1 MQGQGKPLK
10 GQAAIV
16 TGAATGIGRACA
28 MALAD
33 AGADVAVNY
42 LDQPEKADEVGIEM
56 SRHFGVRSMSIQA
69 DVSRETEVERMVAE
83 VVEGLGR
90 LDILVSNAGVQ
101 ADSPFAEMTLEQWR
115 KVIDVNLTGA
125 FLCARAAVREFLRR
139 GPDPRISRATGKII
153 FTSSVHQAIPWARHA
168 NYAASKGGLTLL
180 MKTIA
185 QELAPKK
192 IRVNAVAP
200 GAIMTDINREAW
212 EDVGARQEL
221 CRLIPYGRVGETGDV
236 GPAVAWLAS
245 DSADYINGTTLFIDG
260 GMMLYPGFR
269 TGG

>member
-1 MQGQGKPLK
+1 MQGTPLQ
-10 GQAAIV
+10 GQAALV

-28 MALAD
+28 MALAE

-42 LDQPEKADEVGIEM
+42 LDQPEKANEVVSEI
-56 SRHFGVRSMSIQA
+56 SRRFGVRSMALQA
-69 DVSRETEVERMVAE
+69 DVSRESEVDRMVAE
-83 VVEGLGR
+83 TVEAQGR
-90 LDILVSNAGVQ
+90 LDILVSNAGIQ
-101 ADSPFAEMTLEQWR
+101 ADATFAEMTLKQWQ

-125 FLCARAAVREFLRR
+125 FLCARAAVREFLRH
-139 GPDPRISRATGKII
+139 GPDPRVSRATGKII

-168 NYAASKGGLTLL
+168 NYAASKGGLALL

-185 QELAPKK
+185 QELSPKK

-200 GAIMTDINREAW
+200 GAIMTDINRDAW
-212 EDVGARQEL
+212 EDEGAREEL
-221 CRLIPYGRVGETGDV
+221 CRLIPYGRIGETGDV
-236 GPAVAWLAS
+236 GRAVAWLAS
-245 DSADYINGTTLFIDG
+245 DAADYVSGTTLFVDG